1 MTSKRPTIS
10 QRIDKTIEWLEHSRD
25 QWKMKCLEAKLQLKR
40 QTLATKRARK
50 GRSDLKDELKEARE
64 RILELES
71 ISEKNK
77 ADNSTTKKKVL
88 IKSDDIKQKRDL
100 LFRI

>member
-10 QRIDKTIEWLEHSRD
+10 QRIDKTIEWLEQSRD
-25 QWKMKCLEAKLQLKR
+25 QWKVKCLEAKLQLKR
-40 QTLATKRARK
+40 QTLATKRARE

-71 ISEKNK
+71 ISEKQ
-77 ADNSTTKKKVL
+77 ARQLDDLKKKYSSKAT
-88 IKSDDIKQKRDL
+88 I
-100 LFRI
+100 

>member
-40 QTLATKRARK
+40 QTLATKRARE

-71 ISEKNK
+71 ISEKQ
-77 ADNSTTKKKVL
+77 ARQLDDLKKKYSSKAT
-88 IKSDDIKQKRDL
+88 I
-100 LFRI
+100 